1 MSGINQLDE
10 LETSIEGGTL
20 YLQLV
25 GKRGMVHIKM
35 DGFKTAREKSERVI
49 REIVNHATNNGLK
62 ASSVRWEFVKH
73 SQVN

>member
-25 GKRGMVHIKM
+25 GKRGITHIKM
-35 DGFKTAREKSERVI
+35 DGFKTARDKSESVI
-49 REIVNHATNNGLK
+49 REIVNHATNNGMK
-62 ASSVRWEFVKH
+62 AHSVKWEFVKH